1 MARRLIPRSQLGA
14 KAPLLALSLVCL
26 LVAFVLF
33 GTGHP
38 VGGATVFIAAFLL
51 VAAAKR
57 A

>member
-1 MARRLIPRSQLGA
+1 MRRLIPRSQLGA
-14 KAPLLALSLVCL
+14 KAPLLALSLVFV

>member
-1 MARRLIPRSQLGA
+1 MRRLIPRSQLGA

-26 LVAFVLF
+26 LLSLILF
-33 GTGHP
+33 GTGR
-38 VGGATVFIAAFLL
+38 GIGAATALIAAFLL

>member
-1 MARRLIPRSQLGA
+1 MRRLIPRSQLGA
-14 KAPLLALSLVCL
+14 KAPLLALSIAVLLLSLVL
-26 LVAFVLF
+26 Y

-38 VGGATVFIAAFLL
+38 VGATTALIAAFLL